1 MVLPASSLVG
11 LPLSGWLVS
20 RFESRIPLGISF
32 GFYCVAIAGI
42 GFANTLPVLILSIVG
57 FAFTM
62 RIFNIAVNT
71 QSIMLQKQFD
81 KKINGAFHALWSTG
95 GMMGILFTTFMIRL
109 NIGIRWHLLMVASL
123 TLISAVVAY
132 PYLLRN
138 DRASTGNKII
148 FRKPD
153 SYILSLGLIV
163 FLSALCEGGMFD
175 WSGVYFRE
183 VVKQDVFTL
192 GYLIFM
198 AFMALSRFYSDK
210 LIDKIG
216 MQKTYLAS
224 AACIITGIGI
234 VVVFPFF
241 WPVLLGFSL
250 TGIGVASI
258 IPMTFT
264 LTGKSKKY
272 SPGIAI
278 SLIASYSIVG
288 MLIGPSVIGYIA
300 HWFGLKYSFVLFII
314 SGFLMI
320 PISQQVFRILDKNG

>member
-1 MVLPASSLVG
+1 MVFPVSSLIG

-20 RFESRIPLGISF
+20 RFESRVPLGISF
-32 GFYCVAIAGI
+32 GFYCIAMASI
-42 GFANTLPVLILSIVG
+42 GYSASMPVLILSIVG

-62 RIFNIAVNT
+62 RIFNIAINT

-95 GMMGILFTTFMIRL
+95 GLMGILFTTFILKL
-109 NIGIRWHLLMVASL
+109 NISIRWHLLMVAVL
-123 TLISAVVAY
+123 TLVSAAVTF

-138 DRASTGNKII
+138 DRSSTGNKIK
-148 FRKPD
+148 FGKPD
-153 SYILSLGLIV
+153 SYIISLGLIV
-163 FLSALCEGGMFD
+163 FLTALCEGGMFD

-198 AFMALSRFYSDK
+198 VFMALSRFYSDK

-216 MQKTYLAS
+216 MEKTYLIS
-224 AACIITGIGI
+224 ATCIMTGIGI
-234 VVVFPFF
+234 AVVFPFF
-241 WPVLLGFSL
+241 WPVLLGFSI

-258 IPMTFT
+258 IPMTYT
-264 LTGKSKKY
+264 LTGRSNKY

-278 SLIASYSIVG
+278 SLIVSYSIVG
-288 MLIGPSVIGYIA
+288 MLVGPSVIGYVA
-300 HWFGLKYSFVLFII
+300 HWLGLRYSFVLFII
-314 SGFLMI
+314 SGLLMI
-320 PISQQVFRILDKNG
+320 PISQQVFRILDKSG